1 VGDCTTVQ
9 KLVGAIVQGLL
20 PGNFICGYVSE
31 LLHQAVD
38 TCTELQQTRERRYQT
53 VTLINQFVQE
63 EVTLN
68 TR

>member
-1 VGDCTTVQ
+1 MQ